1 MFILLVL
8 ELSHRVIGISEL
20 KGKKRPSLSQE
31 QKRQTTC
38 ALVVVLILTLIF
50 AFLLITFPPFAAIFA
65 VFYAVVLVFM
75 LLPRDRVP
83 KSLQRIRRDIDR
95 RAHFPAGGYGKGVIS
110 FEDGEPTKPQKDEED
125 Y

>member
-1 MFILLVL
+1 
-8 ELSHRVIGISEL
+8 VIGIPKV
-20 KGKKRPSLSQE
+20 KGKKKPSLSEE

-50 AFLLITFPPFAAIFA
+50 AGLLITSPFLAAIFV
-65 VFYAVVLVFM
+65 VFYALVIVFM

-83 KSLQRIRRDIDR
+83 KSLKRIRRDVDR

-110 FEDGEPTKPQKDEED
+110 FEDGGPTKPQKDEED